1 MCKSNELVFTNDNFK
16 NPNDIDRVNAL
27 SIKHGNNSF
36 DNYQTFYSSSNF
48 LRNSRDAL
56 ISREL
61 QLNYDGIEEGNE
73 ALIGAS
79 VYWYVPKHTTMID
92 VDNLKLKKLNFS
104 NDSAPNEIKSSY
116 YRDGYICFYK
126 KIESEEDTYFY
137 YRLKNYYSPTF
148 LKNTIFCLVE
158 K

>member
-1 MCKSNELVFTNDNFK
+1 MYKSNELVFTNDNFK
-16 NPNDIDRVNAL
+16 NPNDTDRVNAL

-48 LRNSRDAL
+48 LKNNKDAL

-61 QLNYDGIEEGNE
+61 QLNYNGTEEGNE

-79 VYWYVPKHTTMID
+79 VYWYVPNHATMID
-92 VDNLKLKKLNFS
+92 VDNLKLEKLNFS
-104 NDSAPNEIKSSY
+104 NDSAVDIKSSY

-137 YRLKNYYSPTF
+137 YRLKNYYSPIF